1 MFSKHPK
8 MHHGRKS
15 MTRFE
20 QAINTTK
27 SLFMLLNDKN
37 AVYANIDQLVDNA
50 LNEIVNAHK
59 EELEIQR
66 DDMLAIYNI
75 ILSPKKEI

>member
-1 MFSKHPK
+1 
-8 MHHGRKS
+8 

-20 QAINTTK
+20 QAIDNTK

-66 DDMLAIYNI
+66 DDILAIYNI

>member
-1 MFSKHPK
+1 
-8 MHHGRKS
+8 

-20 QAINTTK
+20 QAIDNAKT
-27 SLFMLLNDKN
+27 LFMLLDDKT
-37 AVYANIDQLVDNA
+37 VIYADMDKLVDIA

>member
-1 MFSKHPK
+1 
-8 MHHGRKS
+8 

-66 DDMLAIYNI
+66 DDMLTIYNI
-75 ILSPKKEI
+75 IHSPKKEI

>member
-1 MFSKHPK
+1 
-8 MHHGRKS
+8 

-37 AVYANIDQLVDNA
+37 AVYGNMDQLVDNA

-75 ILSPKKEI
+75 IHSPKKEIE

>member
-1 MFSKHPK
+1 
-8 MHHGRKS
+8 

-20 QAINTTK
+20 KAIDITK
-27 SLFMLLNDKN
+27 SLFMLLGDKN
-37 AVYANIDQLVDNA
+37 AIYANMDQMVDNA
-50 LNEIVNAHK
+50 LNEVVNAHK

-75 ILSPKKEI
+75 IHSPKKEI